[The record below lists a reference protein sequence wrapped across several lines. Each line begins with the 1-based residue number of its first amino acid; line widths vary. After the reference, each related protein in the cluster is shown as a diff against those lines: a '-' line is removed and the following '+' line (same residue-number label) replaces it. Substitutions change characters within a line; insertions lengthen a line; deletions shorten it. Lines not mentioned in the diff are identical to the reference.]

1 MSGAGRLVSAHSCTC
16 PPLVTDHLMDTGIR
30 VSATTAEVRRQVVF
44 LMRAKALRRRLAAVA
59 SAMEAGVRKA
69 VALQQGHPR
78 LEVLLRLREAVLP
91 VPRLSRIFGCQS
103 SHAGVYT
110 ACACA
115 ATLQRVRLSCCCARS
130 CCRRRTEAISP
141 PMYCTP

>member
-59 SAMEAGVRKA
+59 SAMEAGVRPGA
-69 VALQQGHPR
+69 VGLPQGHPR
-78 LEVLLRLREAVLP
+78 PEGLLPPPEAVLP
-91 VPRLSRIFGCQS
+91 PPRPHRILRCLNF
-103 SHAGVYT
+103 
-110 ACACA
+110 
-115 ATLQRVRLSCCCARS
+115 
-130 CCRRRTEAISP
+130 P
-141 PMYCTP
+141 

>member
-59 SAMEAGVRKA
+59 SAMEAGGRPGGGG
-69 VALQQGHPR
+69 LPQGDPR
-78 LEVLLRLREAVLP
+78 PESVLRRPRAGLPRPPLRRN
-91 VPRLSRIFGCQS
+91 FG
-103 SHAGVYT
+103 
-110 ACACA
+110 
-115 ATLQRVRLSCCCARS
+115 L
-130 CCRRRTEAISP
+130 
-141 PMYCTP
+141 

>member
-1 MSGAGRLVSAHSCTC
+1 MSGAGRLVSGHSCTC

-59 SAMEAGVRKA
+59 SAMEAGVRPEA
-69 VALQQGHPR
+69 VALPQGHPR

-91 VPRLSRIFGCQS
+91 APRLSRIFGC
-103 SHAGVYT
+103 
-110 ACACA
+110 
-115 ATLQRVRLSCCCARS
+115 
-130 CCRRRTEAISP
+130 
-141 PMYCTP
+141 